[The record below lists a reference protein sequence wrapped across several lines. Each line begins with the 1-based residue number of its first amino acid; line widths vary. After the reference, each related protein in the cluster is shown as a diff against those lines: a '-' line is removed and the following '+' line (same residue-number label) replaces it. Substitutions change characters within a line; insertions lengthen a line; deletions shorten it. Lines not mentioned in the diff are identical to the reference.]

1 MVRIIAEGPD
11 GKYSVEQ
18 LLSIMKALRSPEGC
32 PWDKEQT
39 HKSIRNDALEEVYE
53 VVDAIDNNDA
63 AALCEEL
70 GDMLLQVVFHS
81 RIAEEEGSFTFDDVV
96 DGIAKKLVLRHPH
109 VFGSARADDSS
120 QVLDLWDSIKKEEK
134 NQQSYTDTLKS
145 VPKAFPALMR
155 AAKVQKRAKKAGVE
169 LNDPLADGSLENLLS
184 QLRVAS
190 VNNDEASLKSIYG
203 QFLFEAAALQNNLKI
218 NSEEALSIAT
228 DDYIDRFEQAE
239 QKGTLKDFK

>member
-18 LLSIMKALRSPEGC
+18 LLNVMKALRSPEGC

-96 DGIAKKLVLRHPH
+96 DGIVKKLVLRHPH

-169 LNDPLADGSLENLLS
+169 LNDPLADGSLEKLLS
-184 QLRVAS
+184 QLKAAS
-190 VNNDEASLKSIYG
+190 ANNDEASLKGIYG
-203 QFLFEAAALQNNLKI
+203 QFLFEAAALQNSLKI
-218 NSEEALSIAT
+218 NSEEALSVAT

-239 QKGTLKDFK
+239 QEGTLKDF